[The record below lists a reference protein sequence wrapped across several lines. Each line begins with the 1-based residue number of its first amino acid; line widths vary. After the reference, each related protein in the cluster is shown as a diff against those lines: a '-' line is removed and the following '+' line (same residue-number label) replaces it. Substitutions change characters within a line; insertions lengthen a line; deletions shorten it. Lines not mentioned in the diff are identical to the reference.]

1 MSIYGALFSGVSGL
15 TANASALGII
25 SDNIANL
32 NTTGYKDTKARFSTL
47 VTSPAGDHSYA
58 PGGVQINPSQNIDK
72 QGLLQA
78 SNSPTDLAITG
89 KGFFVTSSST
99 TAGQGETRFTRAG
112 AFRTND
118 QGFLQNSAG
127 DYLFGWPIDNLGQ
140 LPTNLSDLSALKPID
155 ISSLTGTAD
164 PTTKMSLQANL
175 SATTPVY
182 VGPPA
187 YAVGGLTASAQI
199 PPGAGAVTPH
209 FVRSIQFYDSQG
221 GSRTMNFAFLKT
233 AANTWAAEAYVTPAT
248 DVDLVAHPLG
258 RVGAGNLVFQTDGTL
273 AAATTFPSPIAT
285 PVPIAITWNNAT
297 TGLGSSA
304 ISLDIGSVGRPDG
317 ITQFATNSVLAAASI
332 NGAVFGNLLGLEVN
346 NEGFV
351 TATFENGI
359 RQQIYK
365 IPLAVFP
372 NPNGLA
378 ARSGNSYGQSD
389 TSGTF
394 TLLEATRG
402 TAGRIDPNVLEASTV
417 ELAEEFTNL
426 ITAQRAYS
434 ANSKIITTA
443 DEMLDELIRIKR

>member
-15 TANASALGII
+15 TANAAALGII
-25 SDNIANL
+25 SDNIANV
-32 NTTGYKDTKARFSTL
+32 NTTGFKDTQARFSTL
-47 VTSPAGDHSYA
+47 VTSPAGAHSYS
-58 PGGVQINPSQNIDK
+58 PGGVQITPGQNIDR

-78 SNSPTDLAITG
+78 SDSPTDLAITG

-99 TAGQGETRFTRAG
+99 SVGNGESRFTRSG
-112 AFRTND
+112 SFRTNQD
-118 QGFLQNSAG
+118 GFLRNAAG
-127 DYLFGWPIDNLGQ
+127 DFLFGWPIDNLGN
-140 LPTNLSDLSALKPID
+140 LPTNLSDLSALQPID

-164 PTTKMSLQANL
+164 PTTQMSLQANL
-175 SATTPVY
+175 RAGTPIQTAAA
-182 VGPPA
+182 A
-187 YAVGGLTASAQI
+187 YAVGQIADGTVTAD
-199 PPGAGAVTPH
+199 

-221 GSRTMNFAFLKT
+221 GNRTMNFGFLKT
-233 AANTWAAEAYVTPAT
+233 ASNVWAAEAYVTPAT
-248 DVDLVAHPLG
+248 DVDATAHPDGLVANG
-258 RVGAGNLVFQTDGTL
+258 DIIFQTDGTIDST
-273 AAATTFPSPIAT
+273 TTFPSPANAA
-285 PVPIAITWNNAT
+285 PVPVAITWDTAA
-297 TGLGSSA
+297 TGLGTSS
-304 ISLDIGSVGRPDG
+304 ITMDIGTIGRPDG

-365 IPLAVFP
+365 IPLALFP

-389 TSGTF
+389 TSGAF

-402 TAGRIDPNVLEASTV
+402 GAGRIDPNVLEASTV

>member
-25 SDNIANL
+25 SDNIANI
-32 NTTGYKDTKARFSTL
+32 NTIGFKDTQARFSTL
-47 VTSPAGDHSYA
+47 VTSPAGDHSYS
-58 PGGVQINPSQNIDK
+58 PGGVQITPGQNIDK

-78 SNSPTDLAITG
+78 SESPTDLAITG
-89 KGFFVTSSST
+89 RGFFVTSSSST
-99 TAGQGETRFTRAG
+99 PGQGESRFTRSG
-112 AFRTND
+112 SFRTNEE
-118 QGFLQNSAG
+118 GFLRNAAG
-127 DYLFGWPIDNLGQ
+127 DYLYGWPIDNLGN
-140 LPTNLSDLSALKPID
+140 LPTNLSDLSALTPID

-164 PTTKMSLQANL
+164 PTTQMSLQANL
-175 SATTPVY
+175 RAGTPIQAAAAT
-182 VGPPA
+182 
-187 YAVGGLTASAQI
+187 YAVGQMA
-199 PPGAGAVTPH
+199 AGTVTPD

-221 GSRTMNFAFLKT
+221 GNRTMNFGFLKS
-233 AANTWAAEAYVTPAT
+233 AANTWKAEAYVTPAT
-248 DVDLVAHPLG
+248 DVLVASHPAG
-258 RVGAGNLVFQTDGTL
+258 RVAAGNIVFQTDGTL
-273 AAATTFPSPIAT
+273 ANTTTFPSMITAAVV
-285 PVPIAITWNNAT
+285 PVVINWDTAI
-297 TGLGSSA
+297 TGLGTSS
-304 ISLDIGSVGRPDG
+304 ISMDIGTIGRPDG
-317 ITQFATNSVLAAASI
+317 ITQFATNSVLASASI

-365 IPLAVFP
+365 IPVAVFP

-389 TSGTF
+389 TSGAF

-402 TAGRIDPNVLEASTV
+402 GAGRIDPNVLEASTV

>member
-47 VTSPAGDHSYA
+47 VTSPAGDHSYS
-58 PGGVQINPSQNIDK
+58 PGGVQITPNQNIDK

-99 TAGQGETRFTRAG
+99 TPGQGETRFTRAG

-127 DYLFGWPIDNLGQ
+127 NFLFGWPIDNLGN
-140 LPTNLSDLSALKPID
+140 LPTNLSDLSALRPID

-164 PTTKMSLQANL
+164 PTTQMSLQANL
-175 SATTPVY
+175 KASTPVHPSA
-182 VGPPA
+182 GT
-187 YAVGGLTASAQI
+187 YAVGQI
-199 PPGAGAVTPH
+199 ANGTITTPD
-209 FVRSIQFYDSQG
+209 FIRSIQFYDSQG
-221 GSRTMNFAFLKT
+221 GSRTMNFGFIKT
-233 AANTWAAEAYVTPAT
+233 AANTWAAEAFVTPVT
-248 DVDLVAHPLG
+248 DVLVASHPAG
-258 RVGAGNLVFQTDGTL
+258 RVAAGNLVFQTDGTL
-273 AAATTFPSPIAT
+273 AAATTFPSPIASPAPFT
-285 PVPIAITWNNAT
+285 INWDTAL
-297 TGLGSSA
+297 TGLGTSS
-304 ISLDIGSVGRPDG
+304 ISLDLGTVGRPDG

-359 RQQIYK
+359 RQKIYK

-378 ARSGNSYGQSD
+378 ARNGNSYGQSD

>member
-32 NTTGYKDTKARFSTL
+32 NTTGFKDTKARFSTL
-47 VTSPAGDHSYA
+47 VTSPAGAHSYS
-58 PGGVQINPSQNIDK
+58 PGGVQISPSQNIDK

-78 SNSPTDLAITG
+78 SSSPTDLAITG
-89 KGFFVTSSST
+89 KGFFVTSSSPIV
-99 TAGQGETRFTRAG
+99 GQGGESLFTRSG
-112 AFRTND
+112 SFRTNN
-118 QGFLQNSAG
+118 QGFLQNTAG
-127 DYLFGWPIDNLGQ
+127 NYLFGWPIDNLGN

-164 PTTKMSLQANL
+164 PTTQMSLQANL
-175 SATTPVY
+175 RAGTPDHPSAAT
-182 VGPPA
+182 
-187 YAVGGLTASAQI
+187 YAVGQI
-199 PPGAGAVTPH
+199 ADGTITTPD
-209 FVRSIQFYDSQG
+209 FVRSIQFFDTQG
-221 GSRTMNFAFLKT
+221 GSRTMNFGFIKT
-233 AANTWAAEAYVTPAT
+233 AANTWAAEAYITPVT
-248 DVDLVAHPLG
+248 DVDAVLHPNGLVG
-258 RVGAGNLVFQTDGTL
+258 SGDLVFQTDGTL
-273 AAATTFPSPIAT
+273 DSTTTFPT
-285 PVPIAITWNNAT
+285 PNPMAITWDTAV
-297 TGLGSSA
+297 TGLGTSS
-304 ISLDIGSVGRPDG
+304 INLDIGTVGRPDG

-332 NGAVFGNLLGLEVN
+332 NGAVFGNLLGLEVD

-359 RQQIYK
+359 RQKIYK
-365 IPLAVFP
+365 IPVAVFP
-372 NPNGLA
+372 NPNGLS

-389 TSGTF
+389 KSGTF

>member
-127 DYLFGWPIDNLGQ
+127 NYLFGWPIDNLGN
-140 LPTNLSDLSALKPID
+140 LPTNLSDLSALQPID

-164 PTTKMSLQANL
+164 PTTNMQLQANL
-175 SATTPVY
+175 SATTPIY

-187 YAVGGLTASAQI
+187 YAVGGLTAAAQT
-199 PPGAGAVTPH
+199 PPAAGAVTPH

-233 AANTWAAEAYVTPAT
+233 AANVWAAEAYVTPAA
-248 DVDLVAHPLG
+248 DVIAPAVLG
-258 RVGAGNLVFQTDGTL
+258 RVASGNLEFQTDGTL
-273 AAATTFPSPIAT
+273 ATTTTFPSAIAT
-285 PVPIAITWNNAT
+285 PSPITINWNTAT
-297 TGLGSSA
+297 TGLGTST
-304 ISLDIGSVGRPDG
+304 INLDIGTVGRPDG

-359 RQQIYK
+359 RQKIYK

>member
-78 SNSPTDLAITG
+78 SSSPTDLAITG

-99 TAGQGETRFTRAG
+99 TPGQGETRFTRAG

-118 QGFLQNSAG
+118 QGFLQNAAG
-127 DYLFGWPIDNLGQ
+127 NYLFGWPIDNLGN
-140 LPTNLSDLSALKPID
+140 LPTNLSDLSALQPID

-164 PTTKMSLQANL
+164 PTTQMQLQANL
-175 SATTPVY
+175 SATTPIY
-182 VGPPA
+182 TGPPA
-187 YAVGGLTASAQI
+187 YAVGKLTDNGQT
-199 PPGAGAVTPH
+199 PPVAGSIVPH

-233 AANTWAAEAYVTPAT
+233 AANTWAAEAYVTPAV
-248 DVDLVAHPLG
+248 DVIAPAVLG
-258 RVGAGNLVFQTDGTL
+258 RVAAGNLVFQTDGTL
-273 AAATTFPSPIAT
+273 DPATTFPSPIAT
-285 PVPIAITWNNAT
+285 PTPISINWNNPT
-297 TGLGSSA
+297 TGLGTSS
-304 ISLDIGSVGRPDG
+304 INLDIGSVGRPDG

-359 RQQIYK
+359 RQRIYK

-389 TSGTF
+389 KSGTF

-402 TAGRIDPNVLEASTV
+402 AAGRIDPNVLEASTV

>member
-47 VTSPAGDHSYA
+47 VTSPAGDHSYS
-58 PGGVQINPSQNIDK
+58 PGGVQITPNQNIDK

-78 SNSPTDLAITG
+78 SSSPTDLAITG
-89 KGFFVTSSST
+89 KGFFVTSSSA
-99 TAGQGETRFTRAG
+99 TAGQGETHFTRAG

-127 DYLFGWPIDNLGQ
+127 NYLFGWPIDNLGN
-140 LPTNLSDLSALKPID
+140 LPTNLSDLSALRPID

-164 PTTKMSLQANL
+164 PTTQMSLQANL
-175 SATTPVY
+175 RASTPIHPSAGT
-182 VGPPA
+182 
-187 YAVGGLTASAQI
+187 YAVGQI
-199 PPGAGAVTPH
+199 ADGTITTPD

-221 GSRTMNFAFLKT
+221 GSRTMNFGFIKT
-233 AANTWAAEAYVTPAT
+233 AANSWKAEAYVTPAT
-248 DVDLVAHPLG
+248 DVLAGPHPAG
-258 RVGAGNLVFQTDGTL
+258 RVAAGDLVFQTDGTL
-273 AAATTFPSPIAT
+273 DAATTFPTPSPMAIAWDT
-285 PVPIAITWNNAT
+285 AL
-297 TGLGSSA
+297 TGLGTST
-304 ISLDIGSVGRPDG
+304 ITLDIGTVGRPDG

-346 NEGFV
+346 NESFV

-359 RQQIYK
+359 RQKIYK

-378 ARSGNSYGQSD
+378 ARNGNSYGQSD
-389 TSGTF
+389 TSGAF
-394 TLLEATRG
+394 SLLEATRG